1 MRRRE
6 TTLLIATFLLPAGGL
21 YALLVLY
28 PMARAFYIAL
38 FAWRGVS
45 VHKEWV
51 GLENFAEIFRD
62 EVFWMSLKHNFFI
75 LGVSSVVILGL
86 GLFLAVA
93 LSRRRRDAH
102 FFRLVYLFPNVMSVV
117 AISVLWSF
125 LYHPQMGL
133 INGLLRLLGR
143 EGRTWLGDPATALPA
158 VTVTYLWSVLGFY
171 IVLFLAGI
179 LSIPRDLYDA
189 AKIDGAG
196 EVATFRHVTFP
207 LLWEPL
213 KLAVIFLLINALN
226 VFSLVFIMTNGGQ
239 PSRHTEVILTYLY
252 EQAFDNSNFGYATA
266 IGAVLFVLIFGLSQ
280 VLLRLMR
287 RETVEF

>member
-6 TTLLIATFLLPAGGL
+6 IVLLIVTFLLPAGGL
-21 YALLVLY
+21 YVLFVLY
-28 PMARAFYIAL
+28 PMLQAFYIAL

-45 VHKEWV
+45 MRKDWV
-51 GLENFAEIFRD
+51 GLENFAEIFQD

-86 GLFLAVA
+86 GLFFAVA
-93 LSRRRRDAH
+93 LSRCRRGAH

-117 AISVLWSF
+117 AVSVLWSF
-125 LYHPQMGL
+125 IYHPQMGL
-133 INGLLRLLGR
+133 INGLLRLFGK

-158 VTVTYLWSVLGFY
+158 VTSTYLWYVLGFY

-196 EVATFRHVTFP
+196 EMATFRHVTLP

-226 VFSLVFIMTNGGQ
+226 VFALVFIMTNGGQ

-280 VLLRLMR
+280 LLLRLMR
-287 RETVEF
+287 RETIEF